1 VIMRFATPPVAGLLA
16 VSAIFVCQAHAEQNA
31 MLGAV
36 EAKIRASYAS
46 IPHMTSAE
54 YEALEAS
61 GEPIVLLDARS
72 KEEFAVSH
80 LPGAH
85 YVDPGIWKWSF
96 RNAYGSDLKG
106 KKVVIYCAVG
116 ARSSNLA
123 SRITDIA
130 KEAGATGIYNLEG
143 GIFRWHNEGRPL
155 VGPNGKTDEIH
166 PYDENNSRLID
177 RKDLIAYTPGGSKR
191 AKAN

>member
-1 VIMRFATPPVAGLLA
+1 MRFATLPIAGLLA
-16 VSAIFVCQAHAEQNA
+16 ISAIYVRPAYAEQNA

-80 LPGAH
+80 LPGAR

-96 RNAYGSDLKG
+96 RNAYASDLKG

-123 SRITDIA
+123 SRIRDIA

-155 VGPNGKTDEIH
+155 VGPKGKTDEIH
-166 PYDENNSRLID
+166 PYDETNSRLID